1 MVALFFRVS
10 KPLDGNCNP
19 ANRRERE
26 GLYDTELLI
35 VTVNPFFPAEL
46 RGRDKETGSV
56 LHGVNTASGS
66 SVDDSG

>member
-10 KPLDGNCNP
+10 KPLDGNCNQ

-46 RGRDKETGSV
+46 RGDKETGSV

>member
-56 LHGVNTASGS
+56 LH
-66 SVDDSG
+66 